1 VLKISDAVNLAF
13 HAMLFLATDKSNGQ
27 LSVQEIAGRMGVSEN
42 HLSKVMQRLAKAG
55 LVGSK
60 RGPKG
65 GFSLSKAPEEI
76 RLLDIYETIEGRLV
90 RQSCLLSRPICDGH
104 CCLLGDLLGSLQDR
118 VRDHL
123 TSTTLEDVRQR
134 VC

>member
-1 VLKISDAVNLAF
+1 MLKISDAVNLAF
-13 HAMLFLATDKSNGQ
+13 HAMLFLAADNKNGQ
-27 LSVQEIAGRMGVSEN
+27 LSVQEIAGRMGVSDN

-65 GFSLSKAPEEI
+65 GFFLSKAPGEI
-76 RLLDIYETIEGRLV
+76 RLIDIYETIEGKLMH
-90 RQSCLLSRPICDGH
+90 QSCLLSKPICDGR

-123 TSTTLEDVRQR
+123 TTTTLEDVRRR